1 MNQKRISFAE
11 WIDREGVDRLA
22 SRLKINRFTVLHWRA
37 GRHHPRV
44 EQMRI
49 LKKLS
54 RGALTFD
61 AIIEHGP
68 APTNRERT

>member
-1 MNQKRISFAE
+1 MTTQKRISFAE

-22 SRLKINRFTVLHWRA
+22 KRLKINRFTVLHWRA

-44 EQMRI
+44 DQMRV

-54 RGALTFD
+54 KGQLSYD
-61 AIIEHGP
+61 DIIES
-68 APTNRERT
+68 TNGGRT